1 MAMRIIKNR
10 FCFSLLILI
19 VAFGSSVRAEEIAL
33 PGAISIINPSQDVPK
48 NMAIFS
54 GVWTGGAW
62 DGILPHALIVE
73 NVANDGTAA
82 VVYATGE
89 GPEWKVKPSWTR
101 ATGKIENGELVI
113 FLRAGK
119 ARAAYRLEGDS
130 RLIGS
135 FETERGASYVELE
148 KTKAISVADILS
160 IAKNQKTRLAPET
173 IFIPIKTRGIFG
185 STKEL
190 KLEATLYRP
199 SLDGKFPI
207 IIFNHGSTGM
217 GRIPSLTTRYEAQA
231 YYFLKRG
238 YTFIS
243 PMRKGRGASE
253 GRYDLSEPETCDS
266 NAVSYGVA
274 SGIEDLDGVFEYL
287 LSQPYVDSNNILISG
302 ISRGGYLSVIYSAKG
317 KFKHKIKGA
326 INFVG
331 GWVGEGCSRISGVD
345 SNAIDYR
352 EAGKLTSLPMLWLY
366 AEHDSYYSPKAISG
380 YLNAFREAGG
390 RAEFKIFGDIP
401 GDGHRLAGFMAK
413 WKREVDNYLNAINF
427 GK

>member
-1 MAMRIIKNR
+1 MGIIKKR

-19 VAFGSSVRAEEIAL
+19 VALGSSVRAEETAL

-73 NVANDGTAA
+73 NVSSDGTAA
-82 VVYATGE
+82 VIYATGE
-89 GPEWKVKPSWTR
+89 GPEWKTKPSWIR
-101 ATGKIENGELVI
+101 ATGKIENGELVF

-119 ARAAYRLEGDS
+119 ARVAYHLEGNS

-135 FETERGASYVELE
+135 FETERGASYIELE
-148 KTKAISVADILS
+148 RTNASSVSDIFS
-160 IAKNQKTRLAPET
+160 ITKNQKTRLVPET
-173 IFIPIKTRGIFG
+173 IFIPIKARGFFG

-199 SLDGKFPI
+199 SREGKYPVI
-207 IIFNHGSTGM
+207 VFNHGSTGG
-217 GRIPSLTTRYEAQA
+217 GRTPVSLMIRNESQA
-231 YYFLKRG
+231 YYFLKRN
-238 YTFIS
+238 YAIIS

-266 NAVSYGVA
+266 SAVSYGVA

-287 LSQPYVDSNNILISG
+287 LAQTYVDANNILVSG
-302 ISRGGYLSVIYSAKG
+302 VSRGGYLSVIYSAKG
-317 KFKHKIKGA
+317 KFKHKIKGV

-331 GWVGEGCSRISGVD
+331 GWVGEGCSRVSGID
-345 SNAIDYR
+345 SNSNDFR
-352 EAGKLTSLPMLWLY
+352 EAGELTSLPMLWLY
-366 AEHDSYYSPKAISG
+366 AEGDSYYSPNAITG
-380 YLNAFREAGG
+380 YLNAFRRAGG
-390 RAEFKIFGDIP
+390 RTEFKIFSDIP
-401 GDGHRLAGFMAK
+401 GDGHRLASFVTK
-413 WKREVDNYLNAINF
+413 WKKDVNDYLEAINF